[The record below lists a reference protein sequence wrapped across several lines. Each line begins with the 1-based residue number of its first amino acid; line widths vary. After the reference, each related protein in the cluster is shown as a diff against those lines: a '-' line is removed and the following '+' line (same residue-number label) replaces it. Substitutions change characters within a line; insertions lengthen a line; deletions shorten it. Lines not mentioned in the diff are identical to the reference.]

1 MKSIRF
7 ISFLLLSVF
16 SLAQAQAQTAEEIVA
31 KHLAAIG
38 GADNWKKINSMVQSG
53 LLSVQG
59 NDIQITSTTVHNVGY
74 RQDISLM
81 GMNGY
86 QIVTPTEGWSFM
98 PFQGQASP
106 EAMTADD
113 VKEGQEGLDAQGAL
127 VDYVAKGHKVEYLG
141 KEDVDG
147 TECYKL
153 KITYKSGKDETM
165 FFDPKTYYLVKTISV
180 RKANGQEM
188 EMNTSYSNHT
198 KLPEGI
204 VVPLSVSVPLGPGF
218 NADMKIEKVEINK
231 AVDASFFKPAK

>member
-16 SLAQAQAQTAEEIVA
+16 SFAQAQAQTAEEIVA
-31 KHLAAIG
+31 KHLTAIG

-59 NDIQITSTTVHNVGY
+59 NDIQITSTIVHNVGY

-113 VKEGQEGLDAQGAL
+113 VKEGQEGLDAQGSL
-127 VDYVAKGHKVEYLG
+127 VDYAAKGHKVEYLG
-141 KEDVDG
+141 KEDVEG
-147 TECYKL
+147 TECHKL
-153 KITYKSGKDETM
+153 KLTYKSGKDETM
-165 FFDPKTYYLVKTISV
+165 YIDPKTFYLVKTVSV

-188 EMNTSYSNHT
+188 EMNTTYSNHT